1 MDIEW
6 ETEGSARERVQDHP
20 NSVRKAYLPP
30 VCLVDGGSAADE
42 CPWVHLEEHES
53 YPPDRLG
60 DGNADDEPEHHDPR
74 DGQEHDAV
82 QQPIVELFVEAGH
95 LALPGVLQPLLVAM
109 LRRAHACLPEPFG
122 ALLVPLAELALGGD
136 GLARLAFH
144 DAFAVEFD
152 LLADLGGRQLVLLQE
167 GREGARGQRI
177 ERREGRANVRPE
189 LALHELRPDAWW
201 WW

>member
-1 MDIEW
+1 M
-6 ETEGSARERVQDHP
+6 TRAH
-20 NSVRKAYLPP
+20 LPP
-30 VCLVDGGSAADE
+30 IGLVYGGPAADKRS
-42 CPWVHLEEHES
+42 WVHLEENEG
-53 YPPDRLG
+53 YPSDGLG
-60 DGNADDEPEHHDPR
+60 NGDADDEPEHDNPR
-74 DGQEHDAV
+74 DGQEHNAV
-82 QQPIVELFVEAGH
+82 EKSVVELFVEPGQ
-95 LALPGVLQPLLVAM
+95 LSFPGVFQPLLVAFP
-109 LRRAHACLPEPFG
+109 RGTHTGLPKPTLT
-122 ALLVPLAELALGGD
+122 LLVPLAKLSLRGD
-136 GLARLAFH
+136 GLTRLPLH